1 MAGAMGQ
8 GARAAAPDTG
18 AVILLLRHKWGSVM
32 LDRLFETIE
41 TLKARIKEHG
51 DYFHAGGKPEA
62 RTRAALI
69 DPMLSALEWDVTD
82 PGLVE
87 IEPKTIDGWADYA
100 LLGSGGNPVFFI
112 EAKKLA
118 DRNPDMAQVVG
129 YIIKENAPK
138 QANQVRYGAWTNGD
152 TWEVYD
158 TREHNVAMKLSISD
172 ESTAQC
178 ALNFLFLWRRS
189 MRDGRFFVPFVD
201 FLRPDDTPAEPS
213 RPEPESPA
221 RTPSAPDGPIR
232 DTYQA
237 LRGHL
242 LALGDDVQEKKTSS
256 YVAFKRQRNF
266 ALVVEQKQR
275 IVMYLLTVDPNT
287 IDLEEGFSRR
297 KDRSPGGHRPCVE
310 VTIRSREDLRR
321 AEPLLKKYYD
331 AAG

>member
-1 MAGAMGQ
+1 
-8 GARAAAPDTG
+8 
-18 AVILLLRHKWGSVM
+18 M
-32 LDRLFETIE
+32 LDKLFETIE

-100 LLGSGGNPVFFI
+100 LLGSGGNPVLFV

-129 YIIKENAPK
+129 YIIKENALK
-138 QANQVRYGAWTNGD
+138 QANQVLYGAWTNGD

-158 TREHNVAMKLSISD
+158 TRKHEVAMKLSISGK
-172 ESTAQC
+172 STAQC

-201 FLRPDDTPAEPS
+201 FPKPDDTPAVPS
-213 RPEPESPA
+213 GPEPEP
-221 RTPSAPDGPIR
+221 PPIPPLAPGPIQ

-242 LALGDDVQEKKTSS
+242 LALGDDVQEKTRKN
-256 YVAFKRQRNF
+256 YVAFKRRHNF
-266 ALVVEQKQR
+266 ALVLKRKQKT
-275 IVMYLLTVDPNT
+275 VLYLLYVDPDT

-297 KDRSPGGHRPCVE
+297 KNRSVGGRAACVE
-310 VTIRSREDLRR
+310 VTIRSHEDLRR
-321 AEPLLKKYYD
+321 AEPLLKKNYD
-331 AAG
+331 AAR